1 MEYRIKTSKEFDR
14 EIKRLSKRYH
24 SMADDYERLL
34 NEIEGNP
41 HLGTDLGGGLRK
53 IRMAITSKG
62 RGKSDGAR
70 VITFTV
76 VVSVAE
82 AEINLLYIYDKA
94 ERSSISKKEIAQ
106 LIAENL

>member
-1 MEYRIKTSKEFDR
+1 MEYRIKTSKAFDR

-34 NEIEGNP
+34 NEIEG
-41 HLGTDLGGGLRK
+41 
-53 IRMAITSKG
+53 
-62 RGKSDGAR
+62 
-70 VITFTV
+70 TV

>member
-1 MEYRIKTSKEFDR
+1 MEYRIKTSKAFDR

-53 IRMAITSKG
+53 IPHGHHVERAREKRRRTCHNIHSGGFG
-62 RGKSDGAR
+62 RRG
-70 VITFTV
+70 
-76 VVSVAE
+76 
-82 AEINLLYIYDKA
+82 
-94 ERSSISKKEIAQ
+94 
-106 LIAENL
+106 

>member
-1 MEYRIKTSKEFDR
+1 MEYRIKTSKAFDR

-53 IRMAITSKG
+53 RAREKRRRTCHNIHSGGFG
-62 RGKSDGAR
+62 RRG
-70 VITFTV
+70 
-76 VVSVAE
+76 
-82 AEINLLYIYDKA
+82 
-94 ERSSISKKEIAQ
+94 
-106 LIAENL
+106 